1 MNENI
6 NTKTQAPNN
15 SEPNNS
21 RREFLKQSGLVIAA
35 LSLSEIALSN
45 NTVQAQRFSPYQA
58 FNKGTIDLGLVT
70 NFKPDSLTD
79 KMNSAGV
86 LISNT
91 PDGLIAL
98 SSLCTHQGC
107 PVHWQSDAKTFLCP
121 CHGAEFSNTGDALHR
136 PAREPLPRYP
146 LTVKNGHLMVDTNTL
161 IRRSSV
167 TKTDFLKVK

>member
-1 MNENI
+1 MNDNETI
-6 NTKTQAPNN
+6 NNKLPTDLAT
-15 SEPNNS
+15 EHS
-21 RREFLKQSGLVIAA
+21 RREFLKTSGAMVAVALVGGAV
-35 LSLSEIALSN
+35 LSN
-45 NTVQAQRFSPYQA
+45 TTQAQRFSPYQA
-58 FNKGTIDLGLVT
+58 FNKGTIDLGPVM

-79 KMNSAGV
+79 KTLSAGV
-86 LISNT
+86 LISST

-146 LTVKNGHLMVDTNTL
+146 LSVKNGRLMVDTNTL
-161 IRRSSV
+161 VRRSSV